1 MDRPLD
7 LYAHDDFRKV
17 LAELWARRREAVPGT
32 TTRSFARECGLT
44 NPGYLGDVIKGRR
57 RLSEGAF
64 ARMAPQ
70 FGLNP
75 QEIEFLRLL
84 VRFGQGKGRDR
95 EEAWRQIL
103 SRRSRSNFARL
114 NPSLA
119 RYYQDHRYPLIRTA
133 VEACDFRGD
142 YEKLAR
148 FLDPPLAVSVVQ
160 RCVRELCEWGLV
172 RQESDGR
179 YLVTDRFVEPPA
191 NLGGVLRSL
200 QQTWITQGAEAVE
213 RIPAAKRH
221 VSTILLSVS
230 EDAKRKIQ
238 ERLLAF
244 REEVFA
250 ILKED
255 EEPDRL
261 MQLSLQYFPR
271 SRPQGKKP

>member
-17 LAELWARRREAVPGT
+17 LAELWARRRETVPGT
-32 TTRSFARECGLT
+32 TTRSFARECGLA
-44 NPGYLGDVIKGRR
+44 NPGHLGDVIKGRR
-57 RLSEGAF
+57 RLSEGAL
-64 ARMAPQ
+64 ARILPHL
-70 FGLNP
+70 GLNA
-75 QEIEFLRLL
+75 QESDHLRLL
-84 VRFGQGKGRDR
+84 VRFGQGKGKDR

-119 RYYQDHRYPLIRTA
+119 RYYQDYRYPLIRTA

-142 YEKLAR
+142 YERLSR
-148 FLDPPLAVSVVQ
+148 FLDPPLAVSTVQ
-160 RCVRELCEWGLV
+160 KCVRDLCEWGLV
-172 RQESDGR
+172 RQDPDGS
-179 YLVTDRFVEPPA
+179 YLVTDRFVEPPTT
-191 NLGGVLRSL
+191 LGSVLRGL
-200 QQTWITQGAEAVE
+200 QQTWISQGAEAVE
-213 RIPAAKRH
+213 RIPAPRRH

-230 EDAKRKIQ
+230 HDAQRKIQ

-255 EEPDRL
+255 EDPDRV

-271 SRPQGKKP
+271 SRPQGKKS